1 MGSVLT
7 LQVRLASVKCDVSVL
22 KIIHPAAALKKQN
35 THTNYRHVRH
45 ATSND
50 FQSRPRAH
58 TIVLHDKT
66 LTHRTHQPH

>member
-22 KIIHPAAALKKQN
+22 KIIHPAAAQKTKH
-35 THTNYRHVRH
+35 THNYRHVRH